1 MLKQTLY
8 FSVVYAFIFTSQV
21 LNAAEIG
28 TSSFGGFLDNNDSR
42 PKLIQLDASLSNL
55 QYFSEDPSENSTQQK
70 GQIEG
75 VFQSSDFLMNY
86 KFHGLAGTFSAPKS
100 SYFAVPEA
108 YVGLHGVDE
117 LNFLSIGR
125 KREVFSFADGQ
136 QNLGLFNPYFSNDL
150 LEFREQGLVGAHV
163 GAHISNV
170 GFHAGYY
177 PYYVPNQGPQVYA
190 EDGKIK
196 SANRW
201 AKRPPQQL
209 SFASQNHDIVY
220 AIRDYSISDVI
231 NHDGYA
237 GSVFIDS
244 PEKGARPLI
253 QVSYARKP
261 ISEVPISR
269 DTYATAMDFIGQVKL
284 SPVVE
289 YSKTSAIDLNIDGSL
304 LKSTISYI
312 EDHPENGTA
321 VDGEA
326 LQHLEPLKI
335 YSVWLST
342 DLSQLL
348 ERTFIVELSYAEV
361 VGGEIRDLMADGSL
375 SITTFATQRTQFK
388 KPLAIAFQ
396 SDVAIVNKKPVLTS
410 LKWTYDSALK
420 GSVLSGLVAYE
431 AFRQVNVNLGFDIL
445 GVEDNSSTDGNFL
458 KDNQA
463 NDRIYGG
470 LQYVF

>member
-8 FSVVYAFIFTSQV
+8 FTLVYAFVFTSQA
-21 LNAAEIG
+21 LNAAEVG
-28 TSSFGGFLDNNDSR
+28 TSSAGGFLDNQNSLS
-42 PKLIQLDASLSNL
+42 KQVQIEASLSNL
-55 QYFSEDPSENSTQQK
+55 QYFSDAPTENSTQQK
-70 GQIEG
+70 GQIE
-75 VFQSSDFLMNY
+75 VVIQKSDFLSDY
-86 KFHGLAGTFSAPKS
+86 KIHGLVGTFSTSKS

-108 YVGLHGVDE
+108 YIGVHGVDQ

-136 QNLGLFNPYFSNDL
+136 QNLGLYNPYFSNDL
-150 LEFREQGLVGAHV
+150 LEFREQGLVGVHV
-163 GAHISNV
+163 GGHLSNI

-177 PYYVPNQGPQVYA
+177 PYYVPTPGPQVYA
-190 EDGKIK
+190 EDGEIK

-201 AKRPPQQL
+201 AKKPPQQL

-220 AIRDYSISDVI
+220 GIRDYSIYDVI

-237 GSVFIDS
+237 ASVFLDS
-244 PEKGARPLI
+244 PEKGARPLV

-261 ISEVPISR
+261 ISEIPLSR

-289 YSKTSAIDLNIDGSL
+289 YSRTSSIDLNVDGGL
-304 LKSTISYI
+304 LKSTFSYI
-312 EDHPENGTA
+312 EDHPENKTA
-321 VDGEA
+321 AENEA

-335 YSVWLST
+335 YSVWLSSDLT
-342 DLSQLL
+342 DLL
-348 ERTFIVELSYAEV
+348 ERTFVIELSYSEV
-361 VGGEIRDLMADGSL
+361 HDGQIHDLMADGSP
-375 SITTFATQRTQFK
+375 SIATFSTQRTQFK
-388 KPLAIAFQ
+388 KPFVIGVQ
-396 SDVAIVNKKPVLTS
+396 SDVAFVNSKPVLTS
-410 LKWTYDSALK
+410 VKWTYDRELK

-431 AFRQVNVNLGFDIL
+431 AFRQVNINLGFDIL
-445 GVEDNSSTDGNFL
+445 GVEDDSSTDGNFL